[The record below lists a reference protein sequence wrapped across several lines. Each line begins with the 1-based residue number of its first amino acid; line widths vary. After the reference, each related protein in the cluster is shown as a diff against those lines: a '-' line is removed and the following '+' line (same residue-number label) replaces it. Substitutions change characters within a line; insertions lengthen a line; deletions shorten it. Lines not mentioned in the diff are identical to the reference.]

1 MSKDRFLPLPPY
13 LRFLLNVPSVA
24 NAEITSQETLMSPGK
39 DKKKNKKKDVETQNT
54 DPEPPKDPQTNLPL
68 DVLAQLLDL
77 AKEVDK
83 TLPKDKRTFEENKP
97 TTIEVKVEEKDN
109 KPPVIEYKVGEQGT
123 FLGELEESSKILQ
136 KLKQAMEML
145 EYFESKGL
153 TDEAKK
159 IRKDIK
165 EFKKRNNL

>member
-13 LRFLLNVPSVA
+13 LRLLFNVPSVA
-24 NAEITSQETLMSPGK
+24 NAEISSQTTLMSSEK
-39 DKKKNKKKDVETQNT
+39 DKKKNKKKDVEPRNT

-68 DVLAQLLDL
+68 DILSQLLDI

-83 TLPKDKRTFEENKP
+83 TLPEDKRTFEENKP

-109 KPPVIEYKVGEQGT
+109 KAPVIEYKVGEQGT
-123 FLGELEESSKILQ
+123 FLGELEESNELLQ
-136 KLKQAMEML
+136 KLKEAMDML

-159 IRKDIK
+159 IKKDIK